1 MYTAHNG
8 RFIQR
13 RTNYLCPGGGEVGT
27 VSPNSYMRAMV
38 DSRCYFV
45 QLFRLSSLPTIAT
58 RKEFSRFFTF
68 LSSNSFAEEWPILD
82 KYSRNNVPRKNYRR
96 LRDIVTYI
104 IFLETRRRN
113 QQNAKYISQKSL
125 HLRAWHT
132 HLIFPKAC
140 LSRRPQA
147 ATRREKFNRGTILVR
162 LNVTAARTRYRRD
175 IQGGEER
182 NRAKHGGW
190 REERR
195 VDQRGVPR
203 FPQRLSRKVSRSL
216 VRPFIGDVTR
226 LKVSRRPRL
235 DSSRPH
241 SALLERRRGN
251 LGQACSLF
259 YDWSSVCLSARVS
272 PRFVPSTPSGYAQS
286 ASSPP
291 SLSLP
296 RPIPDDRVGKRPIT
310 LIEKK
315 RKRKKGCHAKSNFQV
330 GGDSPL
336 VTGRHAAVVTG
347 TDWSWSPRNSAFSY
361 WSLPALPPTVCPQRL
376 DAPDLR
382 CLPMHH
388 SHSARSTIE
397 GWGGVCCDTARVLDA
412 LVRSLASLFGERCY
426 AAWW

>member
-68 LSSNSFAEEWPILD
+68 LSSDSFAEEWPILD

-125 HLRAWHT
+125 YLRAWHT

-190 REERR
+190 RERGRR
-195 VDQRGVPR
+195 EGWISAGSPDFPSDCLAKSRGVSSGHSSATWRDLKSRGGLASIRAAPT
-203 FPQRLSRKVSRSL
+203 RLSSKGGEETWARLVHFFTTDPPCVSLRAFPRVSFP
-216 VRPFIGDVTR
+216 RHPPVTR
-226 LKVSRRPRL
+226 NRP
-235 DSSRPH
+235 
-241 SALLERRRGN
+241 LLR
-251 LGQACSLF
+251 
-259 YDWSSVCLSARVS
+259 
-272 PRFVPSTPSGYAQS
+272 
-286 ASSPP
+286 PP
-291 SLSLP
+291 SLSLVP
-296 RPIPDDRVGKRPIT
+296 
-310 LIEKK
+310 
-315 RKRKKGCHAKSNFQV
+315 
-330 GGDSPL
+330 SP
-336 VTGRHAAVVTG
+336 
-347 TDWSWSPRNSAFSY
+347 
-361 WSLPALPPTVCPQRL
+361 
-376 DAPDLR
+376 
-382 CLPMHH
+382 
-388 SHSARSTIE
+388 TI
-397 GWGGVCCDTARVLDA
+397 G
-412 LVRSLASLFGERCY
+412 LASGR
-426 AAWW
+426 

>member
-58 RKEFSRFFTF
+58 RNCTRNFHDFSPSF
-68 LSSNSFAEEWPILD
+68 LPIHSRRSDRSSINIREIMYLGKIIVAF
-82 KYSRNNVPRKNYRR
+82 
-96 LRDIVTYI
+96 DIVTYI
-104 IFLETRRRN
+104 IFLGTRRRN

-259 YDWSSVCLSARVS
+259 YDWSSVCLCARF
-272 PRFVPSTPSGYAQS
+272 PAFR
-286 ASSPP
+286 
-291 SLSLP
+291 SL
-296 RPIPDDRVGKRPIT
+296 DT
-310 LIEKK
+310 LRLRAI
-315 RKRKKGCHAKSNFQV
+315 G
-330 GGDSPL
+330 L
-336 VTGRHAAVVTG
+336 
-347 TDWSWSPRNSAFSY
+347 FS
-361 WSLPALPPTVCPQRL
+361 ALPLSPS
-376 DAPDLR
+376 
-382 CLPMHH
+382 
-388 SHSARSTIE
+388 SHPR
-397 GWGGVCCDTARVLDA
+397 R
-412 LVRSLASLFGERCY
+412 
-426 AAWW
+426 

>member
-45 QLFRLSSLPTIAT
+45 QLFRLSSLPTIAIVQGIFT
-58 RKEFSRFFTF
+58 IFHLPFFQF
-68 LSSNSFAEEWPILD
+68 IRGGVAD

-140 LSRRPQA
+140 LSRRPQV

-190 REERR
+190 RERGRR
-195 VDQRGVPR
+195 EGWISAGSPDFPSDCLAKSRGVSSGHSSATWRDLKSRGGLASIRAAPT
-203 FPQRLSRKVSRSL
+203 RLSSKGGEETWARLVHFFTTDPPCVSLRAFPRVSFP
-216 VRPFIGDVTR
+216 RHPPVTR
-226 LKVSRRPRL
+226 NRP
-235 DSSRPH
+235 
-241 SALLERRRGN
+241 LLR
-251 LGQACSLF
+251 
-259 YDWSSVCLSARVS
+259 
-272 PRFVPSTPSGYAQS
+272 
-286 ASSPP
+286 PP
-291 SLSLP
+291 SLSLVP
-296 RPIPDDRVGKRPIT
+296 
-310 LIEKK
+310 
-315 RKRKKGCHAKSNFQV
+315 
-330 GGDSPL
+330 SP
-336 VTGRHAAVVTG
+336 
-347 TDWSWSPRNSAFSY
+347 
-361 WSLPALPPTVCPQRL
+361 
-376 DAPDLR
+376 
-382 CLPMHH
+382 
-388 SHSARSTIE
+388 TI
-397 GWGGVCCDTARVLDA
+397 G
-412 LVRSLASLFGERCY
+412 LASGR
-426 AAWW
+426 